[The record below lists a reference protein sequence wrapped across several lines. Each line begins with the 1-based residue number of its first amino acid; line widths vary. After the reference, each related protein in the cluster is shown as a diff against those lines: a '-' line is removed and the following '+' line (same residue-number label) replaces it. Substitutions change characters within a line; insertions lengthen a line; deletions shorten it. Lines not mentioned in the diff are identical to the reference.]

1 VTSGGGGKTRVV
13 CGSLDGSAVAG
24 LIQAPGGD
32 GGNGGASGGIGSTAG
47 GGGRGGDGGSITLTN
62 LGDGTT
68 TQVIGATSTAPVG
81 TAGTTGGTCAA
92 NL

>member
-1 VTSGGGGKTRVV
+1 V

-24 LIQAPGGD
+24 LIQAPGSD

-47 GGGRGGDGGSITLTN
+47 VGGRGGDGGSITLTN

-68 TQVIGATSTAPVG
+68 TQVIGATSSVPVGISG
-81 TAGTTGGTCAA
+81 TAGGACSA